1 MSGKKEKEEQEKKKQ
16 QQQTVQHGPNVP
28 SDMIRVTRKY
38 RGDRCGGRCA
48 GARKAT
54 RDCTGCDCCG
64 LIGGRKKRKTKRK
77 KKKKNKTKK
86 KSKRKRRKTLKKN
99 KYQDKCVMFF
109 KKYHK
114 ITEKKALKLCKKM
127 FKK

>member
-1 MSGKKEKEEQEKKKQ
+1 M
-16 QQQTVQHGPNVP
+16 V
-28 SDMIRVTRKY
+28 
-38 RGDRCGGRCA
+38 
-48 GARKAT
+48 
-54 RDCTGCDCCG
+54 
-64 LIGGRKKRKTKRK
+64 KRKTKKINK
-77 KKKKNKTKK
+77 KSNK

-99 KYQDKCVMFF
+99 KYQHKCVMFF